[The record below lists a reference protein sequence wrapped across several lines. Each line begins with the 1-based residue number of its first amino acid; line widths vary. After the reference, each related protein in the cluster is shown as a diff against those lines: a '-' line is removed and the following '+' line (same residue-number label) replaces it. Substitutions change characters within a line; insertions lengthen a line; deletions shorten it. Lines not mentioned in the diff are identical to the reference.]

1 MTRRT
6 CRGCSASTPRRAPG
20 PSAGRSHPP
29 QEFPASQQEYHVD
42 RPAGRPS
49 SYPPPMSRL
58 DTRRGRL
65 VVLTTLTLVWNVA
78 LGILI
83 ASADITYLYDEL
95 NRLVRVIR
103 DDGEAATYH
112 YDSVGNI
119 LRITRESAV
128 PQTTTA
134 GSVSASSARRVS
146 TTTVTVSG
154 SNLAGASVTTSVSG
168 VTIQNVRADVDSLTF
183 DLVVSADAPLGPTTL
198 TIAGALGT
206 ATVTLTINPLP
217 PVVSGFSPAFGP
229 AGATLPLL
237 G

>member
-1 MTRRT
+1 MLRSRARR
-6 CRGCSASTPRRAPG
+6 CR
-20 PSAGRSHPP
+20 
-29 QEFPASQQEYHVD
+29 F
-42 RPAGRPS
+42 
-49 SYPPPMSRL
+49 
-58 DTRRGRL
+58 
-65 VVLTTLTLVWNVA
+65 VLLTALALIWNVA
-78 LGILI
+78 VGIPI

-128 PQTTTA
+128 LQTTTA

-154 SNLAGASVTTSVSG
+154 SNLSGASVTTSVSG
-168 VTIQNVRADVDSLTF
+168 ATIQNVRTDVDSLTF

-229 AGATLPLL
+229 AGATVTIFGQSFDDTTP
-237 G
+237 